1 MFEVALKNNNKP
13 DLGAVTVEFPIPE
26 DRYKK
31 TIRALNKI
39 QIGSVLGQDCCVA
52 DLRSAD
58 CPALRRM
65 IGRMVSVDELDWL
78 GKQLES
84 FDRYELLQFNA
95 AAARFDISSAGE
107 MIDLALRSRE
117 VTVISDFNDLD
128 KVGKRHYLTVHGASN
143 PEELDNLDGTETA
156 RLLMS
161 EQQGH
166 ITPYGVVYDNTM
178 KLERTYDGKHLPQS
192 WMNENCVM
200 ELEIVPENDKDVRHH
215 DWIQFPTD
223 PLKAERALFR
233 VGIPA
238 LGKVE
243 VQFSDSRFPD
253 EVVRALDIRIGCY
266 YQLNELSQV
275 CADFQEHDF
284 AKLGAVCHLAKPE
297 GIESVR
303 HLAENLDQ
311 FDFAPDVHTPEE
323 YGQYM
328 IQQSGRYEYDENL
341 AEFYN
346 YEEYGIKRILQEDG
360 VFTDYGYVSYHGTL
374 TLEELM
380 QGNTAESHQQEQ
392 EAKMEGMAW

>member
-39 QIGSVLGQDCCVA
+39 QIGSVLEQDCCVA

-178 KLERTYDGKHLPQS
+178 KLEQTYDGKHLPQS

-266 YQLNELSQV
+266 YQLNEL
-275 CADFQEHDF
+275 
-284 AKLGAVCHLAKPE
+284 
-297 GIESVR
+297 
-303 HLAENLDQ
+303 
-311 FDFAPDVHTPEE
+311 
-323 YGQYM
+323 
-328 IQQSGRYEYDENL
+328 
-341 AEFYN
+341 
-346 YEEYGIKRILQEDG
+346 
-360 VFTDYGYVSYHGTL
+360 
-374 TLEELM
+374 
-380 QGNTAESHQQEQ
+380 
-392 EAKMEGMAW
+392 

>member
-39 QIGSVLGQDCCVA
+39 QIGSVLEQDCCVA

-275 CADFQEHDF
+275 YAGFQEHDF

-303 HLAENLDQ
+303 QLAENLDQ

-323 YGQYM
+323 YGRYM
-328 IQQSGRYEYDENL
+328 IRQSGRYEYDEDL
-341 AEFYN
+341 EEFYN
-346 YEEYGIKRILQEDG
+346 YKEYGIKRILQEDG
-360 VFTDYGYVSYHGTL
+360 IFTDYGYVSYHGTL
-374 TLEELM
+374 TLDELM
-380 QGNTAESHQQEQ
+380 RNDPAESHQQEQ

>member
-1 MFEVALKNNNKP
+1 MFDAVLKKDNDP
-13 DLGAVTVEFPIPE
+13 ISDAEIVEFPIPE

-39 QIGSVLGQDCCVA
+39 QIGSVLEQDCCVA

-95 AAARFDISSAGE
+95 AAERFDISSAGE

-178 KLERTYDGKHLPQS
+178 KLERTYDGKHLPRS

-200 ELEIVPENDKDVRHH
+200 ELESVPENDKDVRHH

-223 PLKAERALFR
+223 PLKAERAL
-233 VGIPA
+233 
-238 LGKVE
+238 L
-243 VQFSDSRFPD
+243 
-253 EVVRALDIRIGCY
+253 
-266 YQLNELSQV
+266 LSLI
-275 CADFQEHDF
+275 H
-284 AKLGAVCHLAKPE
+284 
-297 GIESVR
+297 I
-303 HLAENLDQ
+303 
-311 FDFAPDVHTPEE
+311 
-323 YGQYM
+323 
-328 IQQSGRYEYDENL
+328 
-341 AEFYN
+341 
-346 YEEYGIKRILQEDG
+346 
-360 VFTDYGYVSYHGTL
+360 
-374 TLEELM
+374 
-380 QGNTAESHQQEQ
+380 
-392 EAKMEGMAW
+392 